1 MVELIA
7 APAILVGLYALWIV
21 GTPDLLRLVQ
31 GVRHVRARVV
41 RHRSG
46 PDGFTA
52 IYAFQNRERTCEV
65 PAPTAQAS
73 PTPAVGSEQLLSY
86 PAKRPDLARPPQ
98 PLARTLLYLGF
109 AGWLG
114 FFGELL
120 FGWWR

>member
-7 APAILVGLYALWIV
+7 IPALLVGLYALWIV

-31 GVRHVRARVV
+31 GVRRVRARVV

-52 IYAFQNRERTCEV
+52 IYAFQHRERTCEV
-65 PAPTAQAS
+65 PAETAHAS
-73 PTPAVGSEQLLSY
+73 PTPPAGTEQVLSY

-98 PLARTLLYLGF
+98 VLARALLYFGF

-114 FFGELL
+114 FFSELL